1 MALPRVPLVATVLP
15 PGEGFGPGRTGA
27 IGLLVQ
33 RFARVLPG
41 LVIGGPQTGPVFPD
55 IPFRPALPAWWGL
68 GNINTRYAAAVARIL
83 REVRPTMV
91 EVYNRPE
98 VALALLRRFPRV
110 PIVLFLQNDP
120 QTMRGAQT
128 PKQRRALLARLGA
141 VVTASGFLTRRFLD
155 GVPNPPKQPV
165 MIPNSIDFSALPESE
180 ERADLILFSGRV
192 VPEKGVDGFVAAC
205 ARALPQLPGWTA
217 EIIGADR
224 FRADAP
230 DTPFVRRVR
239 IAALAAGVRML
250 GYRDH
255 PEVLAAL
262 SRASIAVVP
271 SRWEEPF
278 GLAALEAMACGTALV
293 CSGRGGLPEV
303 AGDAAMYV
311 DPDDP
316 AGFAKALVTLAS
328 DPERREALAEAGRV
342 RARRFGLPGAA
353 HQLAALRAQLMGAGG
368 LATGATLY
376 PGQRAAR
383 QPSRERG

>member
-1 MALPRVPLVATVLP
+1 MALPSVPLVATVLP

-41 LVIGGPQTGPVFPD
+41 MVIGGPQTGPVYPD
-55 IPFRPALPAWWGL
+55 IPFRPALPRWWGL
-68 GNINTRYAAAVARIL
+68 GNINARYASAVAGIL
-83 REVRPTMV
+83 REVKPALV

-98 VALALLRRFPRV
+98 VALALLRRFPRL
-110 PIVLFLQNDP
+110 PIALFLQNDP
-120 QTMRGAQT
+120 QSMRGAQT
-128 PKQRRALLARLGA
+128 PRQRRTLLARLGA
-141 VVTASGFLTRRFLD
+141 VVTASGFLTRRFME
-155 GVPNPPKQPV
+155 GVTNPPKQPV
-165 MIPNSIDFSALPESE
+165 MIPNSIDFSALPESD

-205 ARALPQLPGWTA
+205 ARALPQLPGWSA
-217 EIIGADR
+217 DIIGADR

-239 IAALAAGVRML
+239 MAALAAGVRML

-278 GLAALEAMACGTALV
+278 GLAALEAMACGAALV

-303 AGDAAMYV
+303 AGEAAMYV

-316 AGFAKALVTLAS
+316 AGFAEALVRLAS
-328 DPERREALAEAGRV
+328 DPERRETLAEAGRV

-353 HQLAALRAQLMGAGG
+353 HQLAALRAELIGG
-368 LATGATLY
+368 GGRSVTPNLY

-383 QPSRERG
+383 QRSRERG